1 MDEERAS
8 SFAAAP
14 TSSLKLRDA
23 LQVAASF
30 RSKRRRLAFAI
41 GRLAPMEGGG
51 RDAPAELGPF
61 LLHARRGLFCP
72 THEPAVSAYSFSP
85 RSPLAAWSPRIW
97 SLGFALVSCCRRAR
111 RPRSFPGAPND
122 FGIAIWRARVGAR
135 RREWRSR
142 LEATP
147 KWSVALARVARG
159 LLVPGCPDR
168 CSISPWNGRFR
179 FCAPALFLVPARN
192 NHCPTMEILRAE
204 ASFLSVA
211 PRPTRLGD
219 NTPRV
224 PK

>member
-51 RDAPAELGPF
+51 RDALAELGPF
-61 LLHARRGLFCP
+61 LLDARRGLFCP

-97 SLGFALVSCCRRAR
+97 SLGFALVGCCRRAR
-111 RPRSFPGAPND
+111 RPRSFPAPLTISALLFGERVLARGDENGALD
-122 FGIAIWRARVGAR
+122 
-135 RREWRSR
+135 SR
-142 LEATP
+142 LHQ
-147 KWSVALARVARG
+147 
-159 LLVPGCPDR
+159 
-168 CSISPWNGRFR
+168 NGRWRLPELLADCWSQGVQIDVPFLPGMAG
-179 FCAPALFLVPARN
+179 FGFAPQRY
-192 NHCPTMEILRAE
+192 
-204 ASFLSVA
+204 S
-211 PRPTRLGD
+211 
-219 NTPRV
+219 
-224 PK
+224 